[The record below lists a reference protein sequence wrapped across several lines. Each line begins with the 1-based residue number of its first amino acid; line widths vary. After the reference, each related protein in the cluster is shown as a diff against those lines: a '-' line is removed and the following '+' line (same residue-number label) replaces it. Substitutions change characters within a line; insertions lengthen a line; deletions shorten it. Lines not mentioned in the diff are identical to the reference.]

1 MLCSATRPALRDRDR
16 LLGQLEHLARLAL
29 QHQQLA
35 RLALKPA
42 AGPAGELE
50 TLGGTLGP
58 PTSLG
63 WQSLEAEPA
72 GKIGGGV
79 FQNKSARCA
88 RACTSINGRD
98 RRIWHDILTNL
109 AA

>member
-1 MLCSATRPALRDRDR
+1 MICSTTRPALRDRDR

-42 AGPAGELE
+42 AGPAWELE

-63 WQSLEAEPA
+63 KAVKLDQLSTDRGWSLS
-72 GKIGGGV
+72 
-79 FQNKSARCA
+79 QQ
-88 RACTSINGRD
+88 
-98 RRIWHDILTNL
+98 RR
-109 AA
+109 

>member
-1 MLCSATRPALRDRDR
+1 MICSATRPALRDRDR
-16 LLGQLEHLARLAL
+16 LLGQREHLARLAL

-58 PTSLG
+58 PASLG
-63 WQSLEAEPA
+63 WQSFEAGPA

-79 FQNKSARCA
+79 VQNKGADCA
-88 RACTSINGRD
+88 RDCTIINGRD
-98 RRIWHDILTNL
+98 RRIWQDILIKL
-109 AA
+109 AD